1 MVLVTRKASHI
12 PDSSRVFEV
21 IASLRALG
29 AELDHL
35 DEAAARHYRLNRTD
49 MRALDIVGREG
60 PIAPTDLARRLGFT
74 TGGITTV
81 IDRLE
86 RAGYV
91 VRRPSAT
98 DRRRLVV
105 EVSDSTREKD
115 IAVFGGLFEKT
126 QALVAT
132 YHDDEEL
139 ALIRRFM
146 DDVRTVTEEYANW
159 LTTEDVEE

>member
-1 MVLVTRKASHI
+1 
-12 PDSSRVFEV
+12 
-21 IASLRALG
+21 
-29 AELDHL
+29 
-35 DEAAARHYRLNRTD
+35 
-49 MRALDIVGREG
+49 MRALEIVGREG

-91 VRRPSAT
+91 IRRPSAT

-126 QALVAT
+126 QAFVAT
-132 YHDDEEL
+132 YQDDEEL
-139 ALIRRFM
+139 SLIRRFL

-159 LTTEDVEE
+159 LTTEDVRE